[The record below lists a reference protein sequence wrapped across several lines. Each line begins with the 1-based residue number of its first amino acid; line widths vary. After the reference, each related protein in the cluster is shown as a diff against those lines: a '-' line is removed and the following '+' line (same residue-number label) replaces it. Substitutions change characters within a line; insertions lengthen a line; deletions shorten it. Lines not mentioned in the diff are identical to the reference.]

1 MLLSLI
7 QKNYQIRHQK
17 WVSGQKNST
26 EETVVTWTSPKSNKN
41 QEDIT
46 TIKKEVQEEFEA
58 HEKRCAKLF
67 GHI

>member
-17 WVSGQKNST
+17 WVYGQKKLT
-26 EETVVTWTSPKSNKN
+26 EETAVTSTSPKRNKN
-41 QEDIT
+41 QENIT
-46 TIKKEVQEEFEA
+46 TIKKAVQEEFEA
-58 HEKRCAKLF
+58 HEKSCAKLF